1 MPPAL
6 PEGAPQVGA
15 YIIYISFGVGAL
27 YAAYQGWKASHK
39 PSNAPNALIAGDI
52 MDTRPMKDLV
62 TQVERLSDHLT
73 HLTAAEERRSTALD
87 RNTDA
92 MRDLCLTIERKQP

>member
-6 PEGAPQVGA
+6 PESAPQVGA
-15 YIIYISFGVGAL
+15 YIIYVCFAVGGL
-27 YAAYQGWKASHK
+27 FAAYQGWKASQK

-62 TQVERLSDHLT
+62 TQVERLSDHLS

-92 MRDLCLTIERKQP
+92 MRDLCLSIERNKP